1 MATVVTD
8 VGMGIITNRIK
19 GSGTE
24 PNYLAWGT
32 GTNTAAAADTAL
44 QTASA
49 EARVAGTSSRE
60 ETNVANDTYRVVG
73 TLTSA
78 GNQTIAEAGLFDAS
92 TTGNC
97 FVRGDFSGVALA
109 QDESIEFTVD
119 VVFDQE

>member
-32 GTNTAAAADTAL
+32 GTNTAAAGNTAL
-44 QTASA
+44 QTESA
-49 EARVAGTSSRE
+49 EARVAGTSTRE
-60 ETNVANDTYRVVG
+60 ETNVSNDTYRVVG

-78 GNQTIAEAGLFDAS
+78 SGQTIAEAGLFDAS
-92 TTGNC
+92 ASGNC

-119 VVFDQE
+119 VVLDQA

>member
-32 GTNTAAAADTAL
+32 GTNTAAAGNTAL
-44 QTASA
+44 QTESA
-49 EARVAGTSSRE
+49 EDRVAGTSSRE

-78 GNQTIAEAGLFDAS
+78 GSQTIAEAGLFDAS
-92 TTGNC
+92 DAGNC

-119 VVFDQE
+119 VVLDQA